1 MFRQPQL
8 NCLSFSTLFLSARH
22 PNLRHVFASF
32 ECLGSHNSTACRFSH
47 CFLSFC
53 LWRTVAGMTFF
64 FSATNCG
71 GRNLWHG
78 KLWLPT
84 KQPLSLCS
92 LKKRFISHHIIPS
105 LHMKIGSRETDR
117 EIGWQSHL
125 ACKALQPRKRLWLWC
140 HFAHAFRSPQK
151 NRWSTTARPSLLLHT
166 TSTCDV
172 GGRRVGASNNNY
184 PWLFGHPLFIF
195 TFF

>member
-8 NCLSFSTLFLSARH
+8 NCLSF
-22 PNLRHVFASF
+22 
-32 ECLGSHNSTACRFSH
+32 FSL
-47 CFLSFC
+47 FLSFC

-71 GRNLWHG
+71 GPNLWHG
-78 KLWLPT
+78 KLWLRT
-84 KQPLSLCS
+84 KRPLSLCS

-105 LHMKIGSRETDR
+105 LHMKIGSRDRQTDR

-125 ACKALQPRKRLWLWC
+125 ACKALLPRKRLWLWC